1 MSATQHILQLS
12 AIEFWLSFGA
22 STVAA
27 AAALYFGFRYLVRAR
42 LIENTPTARVRSAHQ
57 GYVELN
63 GIAHSMAGEPIR
75 APLTGVECCWYRI
88 KVEKQG
94 NRRWSTREQ
103 ETSGHLFLLRDAT
116 GACIIDPD
124 GAQVTA
130 SDRSVWYGPSRR
142 PFHPAHA
149 REQHTESLVMQLA
162 KLLNKDISGGQ
173 RRYRY
178 TEERIFQ
185 GDPLYAIGLFKTQDE
200 LDRRE
205 SRRELMLGLLR
216 DWKQAPDSLLNR
228 FDHDRDGRIDS
239 DEWEA
244 ARQAADQ
251 EAADT
256 HDRQQAGQIPH
267 LLSKPDFMRLP
278 FILSTDPEIAMVRR
292 FRWLAAANLS
302 LFLAAGTLA
311 VWLLGTHYP

>member
-1 MSATQHILQLS
+1 M
-12 AIEFWLSFGA
+12 EFWLFSGA
-22 STVAA
+22 ATVAA
-27 AAALYFGFRYLVRAR
+27 ATALYFGFRYLIRAR

-63 GIAHSMAGEPIR
+63 GIARSMAGDPIH
-75 APLTGVECCWYRI
+75 APLTGVECCWYRT
-88 KVEKQG
+88 KVEKRGGKNWHTVQKK
-94 NRRWSTREQ
+94 
-103 ETSGHLFLLRDAT
+103 TSGHLFLLQDAT

-124 GAQVTA
+124 GAHVTA
-130 SDRSVWYGPSRR
+130 SDRSVWYGPSRH
-142 PFHPAHA
+142 PLHPAQSQE
-149 REQHTESLVMQLA
+149 RRTKSLMAQVA
-162 KLLNKDISGGQ
+162 KLLSKDISGGQ

-216 DWKQAPDSLLNR
+216 DWKQTPDSLLSR
-228 FDHDRDGRIDS
+228 FDHDRNGRIDN

-244 ARQAADQ
+244 ARQAADR
-251 EAADT
+251 EAAAI

-267 LLSKPDFMRLP
+267 LLSKPDAIRYP
-278 FILSTDPEIAMVRR
+278 YILSTDPEFTLVRR